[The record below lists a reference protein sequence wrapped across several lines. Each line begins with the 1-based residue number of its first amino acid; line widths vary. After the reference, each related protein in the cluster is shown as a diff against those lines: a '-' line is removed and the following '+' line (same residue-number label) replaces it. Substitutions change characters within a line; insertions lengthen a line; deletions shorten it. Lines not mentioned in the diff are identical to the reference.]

1 MGFDLPSTLR
11 SRAGEGPA
19 LWARYLNPQ
28 TARVVRSIG
37 FDRRWE
43 HGRGCYLYDDTGA
56 RYLDFLSGFGVF
68 GLGRS
73 HPTVRATLHD
83 VLDGE
88 LPDLVQMDTPLL
100 AGLLAEALIERAP
113 DLDRVYFCN
122 SGTEAVEAALKFARC
137 ATGRARVLY
146 CAHAFHGL
154 TAGSLSVNGAKEFR
168 DGFGPLLPGTQVP
181 LGRSEA
187 LRRQLSAGDV
197 AALVIE
203 TVQGKGVQVV
213 PDGFMAAAS
222 ALLHRYG
229 ALLICDEVQT
239 GLGRTGRLFSY
250 EHDQVQPDLVTLAKT
265 LSGGFVPRWR
275 HPGHVD
281 GVPAGV
287 FVDGSHAGARFHLR
301 HQRPRHGGRAGDP
314 VRDRRRG
321 VDRQRGPGG
330 RRAHGGLRSAA
341 ERVRADKPGQGT
353 GSFDWHRVRAPRLA
367 PAAHPVGVR

>member
-1 MGFDLPSTLR
+1 MGFDLPSELR

-113 DLDRVYFCN
+113 NLDRVYLCN

-137 ATGRARVLY
+137 AHGPGPGAVLRPRLPRPDGRFAV
-146 CAHAFHGL
+146 G
-154 TAGSLSVNGAKEFR
+154 
-168 DGFGPLLPGTQVP
+168 Q
-181 LGRSEA
+181 
-187 LRRQLSAGDV
+187 RRQ
-197 AALVIE
+197 
-203 TVQGKGVQVV
+203 GVSGRLR
-213 PDGFMAAAS
+213 PAAA
-222 ALLHRYG
+222 
-229 ALLICDEVQT
+229 
-239 GLGRTGRLFSY
+239 
-250 EHDQVQPDLVTLAKT
+250 
-265 LSGGFVPRWR
+265 
-275 HPGHVD
+275 
-281 GVPAGV
+281 
-287 FVDGSHAGARFHLR
+287 
-301 HQRPRHGGRAGDP
+301 
-314 VRDRRRG
+314 
-321 VDRQRGPGG
+321 
-330 RRAHGGLRSAA
+330 
-341 ERVRADKPGQGT
+341 
-353 GSFDWHRVRAPRLA
+353 RAPRCPSA
-367 PAAHPVGVR
+367 TSTPSAGSWPPATSPP